1 MLALKSLIPQN
12 MHSEEYLLK
21 KNGIAS
27 SHRDAKVG
35 SVNDY
40 VLINIG
46 YCVFFIYTNTSDY
59 NELDMS
65 DYNELSSGGRRREV

>member
-1 MLALKSLIPQN
+1 

-27 SHRDAKVG
+27 SHKDAEVR

-40 VLINIG
+40 VLINII
-46 YCVFFIYTNTSDY
+46 YCVFFIYTNKKDY
-59 NELDMS
+59 NELRA
-65 DYNELSSGGRRREV
+65 LGP